1 MTRGWVVTGGVI
13 LRPSIPEVASRI
25 GLLERLPDHSV
36 LVVIPVLG
44 HHQMTHDL
52 LRDLTREA
60 ALIDVVVV
68 DNSGDYPPFGDEAI
82 LRPGRNLGWAEG
94 TNHGT
99 CTCARPVHQAF
110 LWLNN
115 DTRLSQGFVAGLLRA
130 WAKSG
135 AGILGPVYDCYWEH
149 QRAEHPVAVAD
160 YRPRSTTYP
169 VPFVDGTAMFV
180 PAATVDTIG
189 LLDADTFA
197 PVGWGAEVD
206 YSLRARAAG
215 MTLAATRLSYLH
227 HEKSV
232 TGKTVFGGGLL
243 EYAERG
249 FPVAMAGL
257 ERKWGAD
264 WRTQAGI
271 DPAAHQTSPPQ
282 VRRFSASRFLSS
294 RSR

>member
-1 MTRGWVVTGGVI
+1 MPGLQRD
-13 LRPSIPEVASRI
+13 PE
-25 GLLERLPDHSV
+25 HSV
-36 LVVIPVLG
+36 LVVIPVVG
-44 HHQMTHDL
+44 HHQMTHDV
-52 LRDLTREA
+52 LRDLAREA
-60 ALIDVVVV
+60 SLVDVVVV
-68 DNSGDYPPFGDEAI
+68 DNGGDYPAFGDESI

-99 CTCARPVHQAF
+99 RTCARPSHQAF

-115 DTRLSQGFVAGLLRA
+115 DTRLSKGFVAGLLRA
-130 WAKSG
+130 WSKTG
-135 AGILGPVYDCYWEH
+135 AGVLGPVYDCYWAH
-149 QRAEHPVAVAD
+149 QRVENPGDVSD
-160 YRPRSTTYP
+160 YRPRAVHYP

-180 PAATVDTIG
+180 PAATVDAIG

-206 YSLRARAAG
+206 YSLRARVAG
-215 MTLAATRLSYLH
+215 LPLAATRLSYLH

-249 FPVAMAGL
+249 FPVAMDGL
-257 ERKWGAD
+257 ERKWGPD
-264 WRTQAGI
+264 WRRDAGI
-271 DPAAHQTSPPQ
+271 DPATHQTSPPQ
-282 VRRFSASRFLSS
+282 VSRFSASRFLSS